1 MTVITEAM
9 LVKLTSPHF
18 LRPAYQPIVDLRE
31 GAIVG
36 YEALARWPDLQVEP
50 EEAFEASV
58 RQGTVGAL
66 DWACQTQ
73 ALLGALD
80 AGLDRGITLFVN
92 AEPGSFANPPPT
104 DFLVASDRADRE
116 LRVVVELTERAL
128 LRSPAELLRTVAKI
142 RSRGW
147 GVAVDDVGTAPESLA
162 LVPFISPD
170 VIKLDLRMVQ
180 RWPDAEQGRIMAA
193 VMAHAERTGATILA
207 EGIETD
213 QHLEQAL
220 ALGATIGQ
228 GWHFAAAGVLASE
241 PGPAPGIPFLDPP
254 GTPPVTPFDLVAG
267 GDLRI
272 GRKGLLL
279 GITRHLE
286 HQGMSLA
293 PPPVVLAGYHLA
305 GTTGRL
311 AKDPYAQLAL
321 RCPLVA
327 VFGDGLEAGAWPGV
341 RSSSLAPD
349 DPLRREWTVV
359 VVGPH
364 YAGAL
369 IARDLGDTGP
379 DLERRFS
386 FTVTHRRDLVVEAAR
401 SMLDRVGR

>member
-1 MTVITEAM
+1 MTVITDAM
-9 LVKLTSPHF
+9 LEKLTSPDF

-31 GAIVG
+31 GAVVG
-36 YEALARWPDLQVEP
+36 YEALARWPTLEVAP
-50 EEAFEASV
+50 EEAFEASL
-58 RQGTVGAL
+58 RRGPAGAL

-80 AGLDRGITLFVN
+80 AGLDRATTLFVN
-92 AEPGSFANPPPT
+92 AEPTSFAGQPPT
-104 DFLVASDRADRE
+104 EFLAASDRADRQ

-170 VIKLDLRMVQ
+170 VIKLDLLMVQ

-193 VMAHAERTGATILA
+193 VMAHAERTGATVLA

-220 ALGATIGQ
+220 ALGATVGQ
-228 GWHFAAAGVLASE
+228 GWHFAAAGVLEPE
-241 PGPAPGIPFLDPP
+241 PGRPPGIPFLPP
-254 GTPPVTPFDLVAG
+254 PAAPTGTPFDLVARH
-267 GDLRI
+267 DLRI

-279 GITRHLE
+279 GISRHLE
-286 HQGMSLA
+286 QQGMSLG
-293 PPPVVLAGYHLA
+293 PPPVVLTAYHPGGPDA
-305 GTTGRL
+305 
-311 AKDPYAQLAL
+311 AAAAVPYARMAR

-327 VFGDGLEAGAWPGV
+327 VFGDDLDARAWSGV
-341 RSSSLAPD
+341 RRTQLDAD
-349 DPLRREWTVV
+349 DPLRREWTMV
-359 VVGPH
+359 VVGAH

-369 IARDLGDTGP
+369 IARDLGDRGP
-379 DLERRFS
+379 ELERRFS
-386 FTVTHRRDLVVEAAR
+386 FTVTHRRELVVEAAR
-401 SMLDRVGR
+401 SMLDRVGG